1 MIYDTLTDK
10 EKEVLDWVVYGISN
24 EEIARLMFIS
34 YGWIAALVNRLYEK
48 YKIEEKP
55 YRVKLVLRRLKEIGK
70 I

>member
-10 EKEVLDWVVYGISN
+10 EKEVLDWVVSGISN

-34 YGWIAALVNRLYEK
+34 YGWVSALVNRLYEK